1 MLIECVLFG
10 GFLAV
15 CVVCWGNIVKVGAST
30 LTCLFSFIYFIIH
43 FDLIS
48 FCRCAVF
55 SYQCYPG
62 NRYNGN
68 GGCE

>member
-43 FDLIS
+43 FVFDFFLS
-48 FCRCAVF
+48 LCRVF
-55 SYQCYPG
+55 VSMVPG
-62 NRYNGN
+62 
-68 GGCE
+68 